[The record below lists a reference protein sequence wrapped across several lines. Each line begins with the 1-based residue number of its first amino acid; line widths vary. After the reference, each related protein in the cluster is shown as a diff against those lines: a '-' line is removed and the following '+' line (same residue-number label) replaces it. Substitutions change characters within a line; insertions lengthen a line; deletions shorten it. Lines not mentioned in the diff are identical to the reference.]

1 MSFSNIG
8 FPLPVRHPAAGRT
21 DLIALER
28 HVKYFFL
35 TKERKPHN
43 LVFRSLGRP
52 GSAQRAEP
60 CTSQGS
66 PASPGSEQHATASR
80 GATSP
85 LKQRPVHRAPPSAT
99 ATGFCPFLYIF
110 KESFLYFEEETVP
123 HLIRNANRAVP
134 QSGREPGLLYRYKS
148 NSFQSFP
155 TLMRIQRALSKIS
168 YRERFIAGLFPARSY
183 LPFGYSRQA
192 TRSNLKQL

>member
-1 MSFSNIG
+1 M
-8 FPLPVRHPAAGRT
+8 
-21 DLIALER
+21 
-28 HVKYFFL
+28 
-35 TKERKPHN
+35 
-43 LVFRSLGRP
+43 
-52 GSAQRAEP
+52 
-60 CTSQGS
+60 
-66 PASPGSEQHATASR
+66 
-80 GATSP
+80 
-85 LKQRPVHRAPPSAT
+85 HRAHPSAT

-155 TLMRIQRALSKIS
+155 KLMRIQRALSKIS

-183 LPFGYSRQA
+183 LPFGYSRRA
-192 TRSNLKQL
+192 TRSNLKQLKLFSTLFCSYLSSEIQHRCRIDAVVSRTSRDVRTRQNISP